1 MDKCIANKKYSHQNA
16 SLHDPISKGIAPN
29 AKTEILGFKFG
40 HEKKLE
46 DIDVFSVIRLEVE
59 VNFFIGMF
67 LKVLIF
73 LVPVIGNDNPVS
85 LQISYRKWD
94 LVEEL
99 YRNL

>member
-1 MDKCIANKKYSHQNA
+1 MDKCIANKKCSHQNT
-16 SLHDPISKGIAPN
+16 SLHEPISKDIAPN
-29 AKTEILGFKFG
+29 TKTEIWYPSIKFG

-67 LKVLIF
+67 LKVLTF

-85 LQISYRKWD
+85 LQISYRK
-94 LVEEL
+94 
-99 YRNL
+99 